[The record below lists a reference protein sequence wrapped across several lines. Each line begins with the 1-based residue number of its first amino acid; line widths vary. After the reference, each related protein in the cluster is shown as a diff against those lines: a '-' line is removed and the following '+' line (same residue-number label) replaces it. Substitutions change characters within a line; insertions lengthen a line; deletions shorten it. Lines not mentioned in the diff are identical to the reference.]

1 MRKWNQIGAFAL
13 AAVMTFS
20 GPASTVWAG
29 SPEFSRTSEEWAKLR
44 DNVMEYGELKD
55 LIHEYNIKVQ
65 KNQLDINDKKKDD
78 RVTSDEYAEYYRD
91 AADSARS
98 SISGDD
104 PVSDAQNS
112 VAARQADEQ
121 ADKNVEDLTVDQLT
135 YDQEEA
141 TIVASAQTSMIS
153 YFQQNYELEVL
164 KDNLE
169 LLQAVYQSVLVKQS
183 AGMATQTE
191 VLDALQN
198 IQNTQASVDKA
209 TATIEQTRQTLCIML
224 GWKYNDAPEI
234 KDIPQVDMA
243 QIDAMNPDSDTETAL
258 NNNFTLKINNRK
270 LGNATADITKDTLKR
285 TISSNEQNIGTDVVK
300 SYQEVLQAKAA
311 YEQAVTELN
320 LESKNMEAAERKNQ
334 VGTMSGLDYRKQ
346 RNALVTKTNGVKTA
360 ELTLF
365 QAVQT
370 YTNAVNGLASTGG

>member
-13 AAVMTFS
+13 VAVMTFS

-104 PVSDAQNS
+104 PVTDAQNS
-112 VAARQADEQ
+112 VAARKADEQ

-141 TIVASAQTSMIS
+141 TLVASAQTSMIS

-198 IQNTQASVDKA
+198 IQNTQASVDKT
-209 TATIEQTRQTLCIML
+209 TAAIEQTRQTLCIML

-300 SYQEVLQAKAA
+300 SYQEVLQTKAA
-311 YEQAVTELN
+311 YEQAVTEYN
-320 LESKNMEAAERKNQ
+320 LESKNMETAERKAQ
-334 VGTMSGLDYRKQ
+334 VGSMSKLDYRKQ

-365 QAVQT
+365 QAVQN

>member
-1 MRKWNQIGAFAL
+1 MRKWKQIGAFAL
-13 AAVMTFS
+13 AAVLTFS

-29 SPEFSRTSEEWAKLR
+29 SPEFSKTAEEWAKLR
-44 DNVMEYGELKD
+44 DNVMEYSELAD
-55 LIHEYNIKVQ
+55 LVHEYNVKVQ

-78 RVTSDEYAEYYRD
+78 RVTSDEYARYYRD
-91 AADSARS
+91 AADNARS

-104 PVSDAQNS
+104 PVTDAQNS
-112 VAARQADEQ
+112 VSARKADEQ

-141 TIVASAQTSMIS
+141 TLVTSAETSMIN
-153 YFQQNYELEVL
+153 YFQQKYELETL

-183 AGMATQTE
+183 AGMATQTD

-198 IQNTQASVDKA
+198 IQNTQTSVDKTA
-209 TATIEQTRQTLCIML
+209 ATIEQTRQKLCIML
-224 GWKYNDAPEI
+224 GWKYNDTPEI

-243 QIDAMNPDSDTETAL
+243 RIDAMNPDSDTETAL
-258 NNNFTLKINNRK
+258 SSNFTLKINKRK
-270 LGNATADITKDTLKR
+270 LENASADITKDTLKR
-285 TISSNEQNIGTDVVK
+285 TITSNEQNIGTDVVK

-311 YEQAVTELN
+311 YEQAVTEFN
-320 LESKNMEAAERKNQ
+320 LESKNMETAERKAQ
-334 VGTMSGLDYRKQ
+334 IGSISGLDYRKQ
-346 RNALVTKTNGVKTA
+346 KNALVTKTNGVKTA